1 MRLGFIILAHDRPDS
16 IRRLCS
22 TLTAA
27 GDRVVIHFDAGSPEE
42 DKSAVR
48 KIAAEHPDQVR
59 VISKVRCRWGEWSLV
74 EAVLLAMREFA
85 AMPEKPDF
93 IHLMSAADFPLRP
106 LEDFR
111 EFLRRHPQRDFIECC
126 DISKRK
132 WVKGGLGRERFRL
145 FFPFNY
151 RRSRKAFDR
160 MVAFQKFL
168 HIRRRIPKG
177 LSPHM
182 GSQWWT
188 MRWSTCAKLLDFI
201 KSRPEVVRYF
211 RRTWIPDES
220 FVQTLVA
227 KLVPQHEIADLQLT
241 FHHLTPTGR
250 PYVFYNDHLPLL
262 KRIPH
267 FFVRKVSPQASD
279 LWQAELE
286 KRPASRRIPTEKRL
300 AKVRDLL
307 RSRIDSNYLVTAM
320 VPGYTPDPKEPLVFP
335 VSHPVLI
342 CLVDDQTLLDECER
356 IARATPGGRW
366 LGRPFAPKEVAM
378 PEEALVSIG
387 MTTAS
392 WKLRD
397 AFPAD
402 FLRQLLEAQ
411 PAGTLPV
418 AAIWIGRDEPDLE
431 ALAHFTGLMPL
442 HVVDGDLPP
451 HRASQVAG
459 HFHDRSPGFQARIVR
474 VNHARLADA
483 IAASCMDRL

>member
-42 DKSAVR
+42 DKAAVR
-48 KIAAEHPDQVR
+48 EIAAENPEQVR
-59 VISKVRCRWGEWSLV
+59 MISKVRCRWGEWSLV
-74 EAVLLAMREFA
+74 DAVLHAMREFA

-111 EFLRRHPQRDFIECC
+111 DFLRRHPQRDFIECC
-126 DISKRK
+126 DISRRK

-160 MVAFQKFL
+160 MVALQKFL
-168 HIRRRIPKG
+168 RIRRRIPKG

-201 KSRPEVVRYF
+201 KARPGIVRYF

-227 KLVPQHEIADLQLT
+227 KLVPPHEIANLQLT

-267 FFVRKVSPQASD
+267 FFVRKVSPQAAD

-286 KRPASRRIPTEKRL
+286 KRAPGMRIPTEKRL

-335 VSHPVLI
+335 ITRPALI
-342 CLVDDQTLLDECER
+342 FLVDDHALLDECER
-356 IARATPGGRW
+356 IARATPGACW
-366 LGRPFAPKEVAM
+366 LGRPFALKNVAM

-387 MTTAS
+387 MTAAS

-397 AFPAD
+397 EFPAD
-402 FLRQLLEAQ
+402 FLRQLLESQ
-411 PAGTLPV
+411 PAEVLPV

-442 HVVDGDLPP
+442 HVTDGELPP

-459 HFHDRSPGFQARIVR
+459 HFHDRSPAFRARIVNVDR
-474 VNHARLADA
+474 RRLAAA
-483 IAASCMDRL
+483 ISAARMSRL

>member
-1 MRLGFIILAHDRPDS
+1 MTLGFIILAHDRPDS

-22 TLTAA
+22 TLTA
-27 GDRVVIHFDAGSPEE
+27 GGGRVVIHFDAGAAED

-48 KIAAEHPDQVR
+48 EIAAAHPDHVR

-74 EAVLLAMREFA
+74 EAVLRAMREFS
-85 AMPEKPDF
+85 AMPGKPDF

-106 LEDFR
+106 LEDLR
-111 EFLRRHPQRDFIECC
+111 EFLRRHPERDFIECC
-126 DISKRK
+126 DITKRR

-160 MVAFQKFL
+160 MVALQKFL
-168 HIRRRIPKG
+168 RIRRRMPRG
-177 LSPHM
+177 LTPHM

-188 MRWSTCAKLLDFI
+188 MRWSTCAKLLDYVN
-201 KSRPEVVRYF
+201 SHPAVVRYF

-227 KLVPQHEIADLQLT
+227 KLVPRHEIADLQLT

-250 PYVFYNDHLPLL
+250 PYVFYNDHLSLL
-262 KRIPH
+262 KRTPH
-267 FFVRKVSPQASD
+267 FFVRKVSPHASN
-279 LWQAELE
+279 LWDAGLE
-286 KRPASRRIPTEKRL
+286 QRSPAKRIPTEKRL

-307 RSRIDSNYLVTAM
+307 RSRIDANYLVTSM
-320 VPGYTPDPKEPLVFP
+320 VPGYTPDPKEPLVIP
-335 VSHPVLI
+335 IPHPALV
-342 CLVDDQTLLDECER
+342 CLVENRAMLDECER
-356 IARATPGGRW
+356 VARATPGTVW

-378 PEEALVSIG
+378 PEEALATIG
-387 MTTAS
+387 MSAAS

-397 AFPAD
+397 EFPAD

-411 PAGTLPV
+411 PSGKVPV
-418 AAIWIGRDEPDLE
+418 AAIWIGRDEPDLV
-431 ALAHFTGLMPL
+431 ALAHFTGLMPM
-442 HVVDGDLPP
+442 HVVGGEVPP

-459 HFHDRSPGFQARIVR
+459 HFHDRSPAFQARIVR
-474 VNHARLADA
+474 VPSSRLAAA
-483 IAASCMDRL
+483 ISAATNA